1 MMNDR
6 DTSPEIERINRAAA
20 AEKRPDDPHAVE
32 PRDSRPLI
40 LLACAALAVTV
51 VAGVLM
57 WTNNTRYDGTSP
69 RPVAEQAA
77 PLQAPQQRQQ

>member
-1 MMNDR
+1 MADR
-6 DTSPEIERINRAAA
+6 DISPKVERINREAA

-40 LLACAALAVTV
+40 LLASAALIVAV

-57 WTNNTRYDGTSP
+57 WTNNTRYDGASP
-69 RPVAEQAA
+69 TPVAEQPA
-77 PLQAPQQRQQ
+77 PPVAPQREQ

>member
-1 MMNDR
+1 MVDR
-6 DTSPEIERINRAAA
+6 DISPEVERINREAA
-20 AEKRPDDPHAVE
+20 AEKGPDDPHAVE

-40 LLACAALAVTV
+40 LLASAALIVAV

-69 RPVAEQAA
+69 TPVAEQPA
-77 PLQAPQQRQQ
+77 PPLAPQRQQ

>member
-1 MMNDR
+1 MIDK
-6 DTSPEIERINRAAA
+6 DTSPEVERINREAA
-20 AEKRPDDPHAVE
+20 AEKRADDPHAVE

-40 LLACAALAVTV
+40 VLACAALGVAF

-69 RPVAEQAA
+69 TPVAEQTR
-77 PLQAPQQRQQ
+77 PLPAPQQQR